1 MLKSQVMIYKFY
13 LEKLSNFK
21 LFLRVNDEIFLHL
34 LYILYLYTLLLHLVV
49 HT

>member
-34 LYILYLYTLLLHLVV
+34 LYIYLYTLLLHLVV